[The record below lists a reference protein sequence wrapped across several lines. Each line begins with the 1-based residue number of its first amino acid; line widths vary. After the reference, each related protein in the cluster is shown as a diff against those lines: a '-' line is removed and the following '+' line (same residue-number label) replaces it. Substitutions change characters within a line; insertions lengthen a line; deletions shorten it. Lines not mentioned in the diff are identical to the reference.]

1 MSFASAL
8 RCVGSL
14 LRQALFVVTKIAVF
28 GTYSFIRRLPPFW
41 SFSTKGPREGSD
53 WPGLGLVARE
63 YGDLSGQVLGM
74 YSLLEPEGGFERG
87 NSLNGEEVYFSR
99 GRWAKR

>member
-8 RCVGSL
+8 LCVGSL

-63 YGDLSGQVLGM
+63 YGDLIGQVLGM

-87 NSLNGEEVYFSR
+87 RSLNGEEVYFSR